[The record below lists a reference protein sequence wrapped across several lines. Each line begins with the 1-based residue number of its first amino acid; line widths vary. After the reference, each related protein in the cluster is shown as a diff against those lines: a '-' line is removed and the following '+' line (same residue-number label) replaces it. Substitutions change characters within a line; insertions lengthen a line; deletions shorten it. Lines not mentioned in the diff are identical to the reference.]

1 MPRIVIRCT
10 GTAYYP
16 PVTSRCWS
24 SSFDPFD
31 PMYGSYF
38 GCVILDG
45 PKIDCYLS
53 YFVASGLSIY
63 NGVLN
68 LKCKKGTKNQYMENS
83 ASLDLGI
90 GKAFSDLCSVI
101 YNTQINLYVTDDS
114 NRYLFLYAKS
124 LISCSVQDVLQSQ
137 PGRYDQRCVDSDKGY
152 DCSFSG
158 SVLYANIANC
168 IYSSYISNTSTF
180 VDVFGA
186 AGNWYQSSLS
196 VLHTDNEKV
205 ARTELRL
212 PSLYSSTAD
221 VSTGDFCDISLPVNM
236 YDSQLNLSGG
246 YSSGN
251 RGTGNIIG
259 CVVDIVK
266 TGYPGSLFWV
276 SCDTIQNTDITAV
289 GSVN

>member
-16 PVTSRCWS
+16 PVTSRRWS
-24 SSFDPFD
+24 STLDPI
-31 PMYGSYF
+31 YGSYF

-53 YFVASGLSIY
+53 HQILVSGLSIY

-68 LKCKKGTKNQYMENS
+68 LKCKKSTKYPYLQNF
-83 ASLDLGI
+83 ASLRLGT

-114 NRYLFLYAKS
+114 NRRLNLYANS

-137 PGRYDQRCVDSDKGY
+137 PGWYDQRCVYSDKGY

-168 IYSSYISNTSTF
+168 IYSSYISRAST
-180 VDVFGA
+180 DVYEFGA
-186 AGNWYQSSLS
+186 
-196 VLHTDNEKV
+196 
-205 ARTELRL
+205 
-212 PSLYSSTAD
+212 
-221 VSTGDFCDISLPVNM
+221 
-236 YDSQLNLSGG
+236 
-246 YSSGN
+246 
-251 RGTGNIIG
+251 
-259 CVVDIVK
+259 
-266 TGYPGSLFWV
+266 
-276 SCDTIQNTDITAV
+276 
-289 GSVN
+289 